1 MAGVL
6 YTRQRVYNEKPT
18 FNPDEFKRMIEEAE
32 PTLKGLFNQLYAGT
46 NPRAKSTM
54 TNKKNKKKDWFR
66 YVMLLLGG
74 A

>member
-54 TNKKNKKKDWFR
+54 TNEKNKKKTGF
-66 YVMLLLGG
+66 VMLLLLGG